1 MSQLTEQFFAETG
14 DKAMYRKGSSDYHTL
29 MYVKWLE
36 IKAKNLTAF
45 TNTDIQK
52 CDRCIYWDIEH
63 GHHEIDCY
71 SCKRYHIDM
80 FTLRPGVA

>member
-14 DKAMYRKGSSDYHTL
+14 DKAMYRKSSSDYHTL
-29 MYVKWLE
+29 RYVNWLE
-36 IKAKNLTAF
+36 IKVKNLTASTS
-45 TNTDIQK
+45 TNIQK
-52 CDRCIYWDIEH
+52 CDQCIHWNAER

-80 FTLRPGVA
+80 FTLRHGDA